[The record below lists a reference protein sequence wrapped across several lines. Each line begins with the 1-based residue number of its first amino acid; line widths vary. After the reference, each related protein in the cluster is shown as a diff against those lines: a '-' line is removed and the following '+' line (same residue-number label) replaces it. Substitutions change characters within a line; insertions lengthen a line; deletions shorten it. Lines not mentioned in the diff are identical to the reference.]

1 MTDEL
6 GIIETIIK
14 TLGAP
19 GIIVICMGAPSLV
32 MAFLYADH
40 RRYERERLEAV
51 RNEGLKEAQYRE
63 DKARNEAQ
71 HREEMAAGKE
81 QFMVIITAQE
91 KRFEQVA
98 GFYEKNVYLVENYA
112 KLANDLADII
122 HLNTQMMTR
131 LVEKIENN
139 LFCPIVKEGG
149 PKHGL

>member
-1 MTDEL
+1 MSEEL
-6 GIIETIIK
+6 GIIDTVIK

-51 RNEGLKEAQYRE
+51 KNEGLREAQFRE
-63 DKARNEAQ
+63 DKARSGAQ
-71 HREEMAAGKE
+71 HREEMAANKE
-81 QFMVIITAQE
+81 QFMAIINTQE

-122 HLNTQMMTR
+122 HLNTRMMTK

-139 LFCPIVKEGG
+139 LFRPIVKEGG
-149 PKHGL
+149 AKHGL